1 MMHSIDPQAPLINDV
16 LLAQNGD
23 IQAYERLIKHCQNA
37 VTSIA
42 LAIVKDIDDSEEV
55 AQQVFVSIWQNLNKL
70 KNPSS
75 FLPWVRQS
83 TRYAA
88 FNFLR
93 DSKAGSKV
101 EAGQADLI
109 LQGLTSPQL
118 QNDEQLYVDI
128 RRVMLRQFIDE
139 LAQDEREIVLLY
151 YREEQSTK
159 HVASLLDISEA
170 NVRKK
175 LSRVRQT
182 LKANILKQASAY
194 IYGTAPALGFSA
206 AISTLLI
213 PSAPVA
219 AATVVTSISASSKA
233 GSGFLMK
240 FLAVIGGSLAG
251 AFIAVFAIIWSS
263 NIAIRTLD
271 QDAHKKLLKRYRN
284 ETIAWVI
291 IWCLFITA
299 GYEFTFGW
307 IGPVLTYTAFAI
319 GLVLLM
325 IRSMGFIHLHGTNK
339 VGQKA
344 NRNQKII
351 SYLCMS
357 LATLT
362 GFAGLIVG
370 LISSGRLVF

>member
-1 MMHSIDPQAPLINDV
+1 MMIIDPQAPLINDV

-83 TRYAA
+83 TRYTA

-101 EAGQADLI
+101 EAGQADVI
-109 LQGLTSPQL
+109 LHGLTSPQL
-118 QNDEQLYVDI
+118 QNDEQLYVDS
-128 RRVMLRQFIDE
+128 RQVMLRQFIDE

-151 YREEQSTK
+151 YREEQSSK
-159 HVASLLDISEA
+159 HVACLLDISEA

-182 LKANILKQASAY
+182 LKANILKHASAY

-206 AISTLLI
+206 VISALLV

-219 AATVVTSISASSKA
+219 AATVATSISASSKA

-251 AFIAVFAIIWSS
+251 AFIALFAIIWSS

-271 QDAHKKLLKRYRN
+271 KEAHKKLLKRYRN

-291 IWCLFITA
+291 IWGFFITA
-299 GYEFTFGW
+299 GYEFTLGW

-325 IRSMGFIHLHGTNK
+325 IRSMGFIHLHGTNI

-344 NRNQKII
+344 NRNKKII

-357 LATLT
+357 LAMLT

-370 LISSGRLVF
+370 LINSGRLVF

>member
-1 MMHSIDPQAPLINDV
+1 MTHSVAPAASLASDV

-23 IQAYERLIKHCQNA
+23 LQAYERLIKHCQNA

-42 LAIVKDIDDSEEV
+42 LAIVKDVDDSEEV

-70 KNPSS
+70 KSPSS

-83 TRYAA
+83 TRNTA

-93 DSKAGSKV
+93 DSKASSKV
-101 EAGQADLI
+101 EAGQADII
-109 LQGLTSPQL
+109 LQGLTSEQL
-118 QNDEQLYVDI
+118 QNDEQLYVDS
-128 RRVMLRQFIDE
+128 RQAMLRQFIDE

-206 AISTLLI
+206 VISTLLV
-213 PSAPVA
+213 PSTPVA
-219 AATVVTSISASSKA
+219 AAAVATSISASSKA

-271 QDAHKKLLKRYRN
+271 QVAHKKLLKRYRN

-291 IWCLFITA
+291 IWGFFITA
-299 GYEFTFGW
+299 GYEFTSGW

-344 NRNQKII
+344 NRKQKII

-357 LATLT
+357 LAMLT

-370 LISSGRLVF
+370 LIMSGRLVF